1 MEYKP
6 LQFLENTYPNP
17 NNYVSTG
24 VEKTTLN
31 GIYPEKNKIDF
42 NLPSIT
48 ELKYVEGTEFNFVLA
63 IFKDYKDTKPVYY
76 TSEQYYY
83 TLQNSILEGNPYFSQ
98 ASFNPQNIVSY
109 VIEPPLKVYTP
120 LHKEEI
126 KPRVNMRQ
134 NIFINTGS
142 FVEYDNL
149 VTYIDWMVSQVSPL
163 DDDNFGVLKA
173 ETIAGWDV
181 LNGNYATGEIS
192 TGVSASF
199 GIGAESVLITEV
211 EGNDLKFQQQKL
223 DRLKKEI
230 ENLQKVINTKNG
242 FVYNTSFAFYSTAF
256 VIVNEKMYST
266 SPTLKRNKS
275 DKTQELVQTLTT
287 ELNNLQKEISN
298 TESSIADINKSLTD
312 SAKAAADK
320 AKALLGQATNLLGK
334 IPKIPK
340 LPAIPQIPK
349 LPSLSDIGAGLL
361 AALPVLP
368 ALPKLPKIK
377 LPSFKFPK
385 LPKLKKKEPK
395 QPKKFKN
402 KAKAGLAG
410 LQDAANSAQGAVAG
424 AQSKA
429 MNTMGN
435 INKGMITNVTNV
447 NGGTMTTKTIT
458 SATLGKGETEASV
471 LADIAK
477 SMEEIAAYKKF

>member
-98 ASFNPQNIVSY
+98 ASFSPQNIVSY
-109 VIEPPLKVYTP
+109 VIESPLKVYAP

-126 KPRVNMRQ
+126 KPRVNVRQ

-142 FVEYDNL
+142 FVDYDNL
-149 VTYIDWMVSQVSPL
+149 VTYIDWLVSPVSPL

-192 TGVSASF
+192 MGVSASY
-199 GIGAESVLITEV
+199 GIGASTVFITT
-211 EGNDLKFQQQKL
+211 NDQPDTELKFQQEKL
-223 DRLKKEI
+223 AKLEKEI
-230 ENLQKVINTKNG
+230 INLQKAISSKNG
-242 FVYNTSFAFYSTAF
+242 FIYARFLGLWTRAY
-256 VIVNEKMYST
+256 VIVNEKRYET
-266 SPTLKRNKS
+266 GTIAYLNKS
-275 DKTQELVQTLTT
+275 DKTNQLVEQLTKD
-287 ELNNLQKEISN
+287 LNSLQRQFSD
-298 TESSIADINKSLTD
+298 TESTIATINKSLSD

-320 AKALLGQATNLLGK
+320 AKDLLGQATNLMAK

-340 LPAIPQIPK
+340 LPAIPQIPQ
-349 LPSLSDIGAGLL
+349 LPTLAAIGAGLL

-402 KAKAGLAG
+402 KAKAALAG
-410 LQDAANSAQGAVAG
+410 LQAGAAAAAAAAAAVAG
-424 AQSKA
+424 AAAAAKA
-429 MNTMGN
+429 
-435 INKGMITNVTNV
+435 
-447 NGGTMTTKTIT
+447 
-458 SATLGKGETEASV
+458 A
-471 LADIAK
+471 ADKAKAAADKAKAAADNAK
-477 SMEEIAAYKKF
+477 STVQGAVDNVKNNIPKL

>member
-98 ASFNPQNIVSY
+98 ASFSPQNIVSY
-109 VIEPPLKVYTP
+109 VIESPLKVYAP

-126 KPRVNMRQ
+126 KPRVNVRQ

-142 FVEYDNL
+142 FVDYDNL
-149 VTYIDWMVSQVSPL
+149 VTYIDWMVSPVSPL

-192 TGVSASF
+192 MGVSASY
-199 GIGAESVLITEV
+199 GIGASTVFITT
-211 EGNDLKFQQQKL
+211 NDQPDTELKFQQEKL
-223 DRLKKEI
+223 AKLEKEI
-230 ENLQKVINTKNG
+230 INLQKAISSKNG
-242 FVYNTSFAFYSTAF
+242 FIYARFLGLWTRAY
-256 VIVNEKMYST
+256 VIVNEKRYET
-266 SPTLKRNKS
+266 GTIAYLNKS
-275 DKTQELVQTLTT
+275 DKTNQLVQQLTKD
-287 ELNNLQKEISN
+287 LNILQKQFSD
-298 TESSIADINKSLTD
+298 TESTIATINKTLSD

-320 AKALLGQATNLLGK
+320 AKDLLGQATNLMAK

-402 KAKAGLAG
+402 KAKAGLAA
-410 LQDAANSAQGAVAG
+410 LQAGAAAAAAAAAAVAG
-424 AQSKA
+424 AAAAAKA
-429 MNTMGN
+429 
-435 INKGMITNVTNV
+435 
-447 NGGTMTTKTIT
+447 
-458 SATLGKGETEASV
+458 A
-471 LADIAK
+471 ADKAKAAADNAK
-477 SMEEIAAYKKF
+477 STVQGAVDTVKNNIPKV

>member
-42 NLPSIT
+42 NLPSIS

-199 GIGAESVLITEV
+199 GIGAEFVLITET

-230 ENLQKVINTKNG
+230 EKTSTIKITMCKVI
-242 FVYNTSFAFYSTAF
+242 
-256 VIVNEKMYST
+256 
-266 SPTLKRNKS
+266 
-275 DKTQELVQTLTT
+275 
-287 ELNNLQKEISN
+287 
-298 TESSIADINKSLTD
+298 INK
-312 SAKAAADK
+312 
-320 AKALLGQATNLLGK
+320 K
-334 IPKIPK
+334 IPINPIKTSLKPEEEKAEGLKI
-340 LPAIPQIPK
+340 
-349 LPSLSDIGAGLL
+349 DLL
-361 AALPVLP
+361 LFFNLIFT
-368 ALPKLPKIK
+368 KSIFHDF
-377 LPSFKFPK
+377 SWISS
-385 LPKLKKKEPK
+385 
-395 QPKKFKN
+395 N
-402 KAKAGLAG
+402 Y
-410 LQDAANSAQGAVAG
+410 
-424 AQSKA
+424 SKR
-429 MNTMGN
+429 GN
-435 INKGMITNVTNV
+435 IFSYHRTTTNNSPIRYFNTRHYSRFGTNPNIVFYNNITFT
-447 NGGTMTTKTIT
+447 
-458 SATLGKGETEASV
+458 
-471 LADIAK
+471 
-477 SMEEIAAYKKF
+477 

>member
-98 ASFNPQNIVSY
+98 ASFSPQNIVSY
-109 VIEPPLKVYTP
+109 VIESPLKVYAP

-126 KPRVNMRQ
+126 KPRVNVRQ

-142 FVEYDNL
+142 FVDYDNL
-149 VTYIDWMVSQVSPL
+149 VTYIDWMVSPVSPL

-192 TGVSASF
+192 MGVSASY
-199 GIGAESVLITEV
+199 GIGASTVFITT
-211 EGNDLKFQQQKL
+211 NDQPDTELKFQQEKL
-223 DRLKKEI
+223 AKLEKEI
-230 ENLQKVINTKNG
+230 INLQKAISSKNG
-242 FVYNTSFAFYSTAF
+242 FIYARFLGLWTRAY
-256 VIVNEKMYST
+256 VIVNEKRYET
-266 SPTLKRNKS
+266 GTIAYLNKS
-275 DKTQELVQTLTT
+275 DKTNQLVQQLTKD
-287 ELNNLQKEISN
+287 LNILQKQFSD
-298 TESSIADINKSLTD
+298 TESTIATINKTLSD

-320 AKALLGQATNLLGK
+320 AKDLLGQATNLMAK

-402 KAKAGLAG
+402 KAKAGLAA
-410 LQDAANSAQGAVAG
+410 LQAGAAAAAAAAAAVAG
-424 AQSKA
+424 AAAAAKA
-429 MNTMGN
+429 
-435 INKGMITNVTNV
+435 
-447 NGGTMTTKTIT
+447 
-458 SATLGKGETEASV
+458 A
-471 LADIAK
+471 ADKAKAAADNAK
-477 SMEEIAAYKKF
+477 SKVQGAVDNVKNNIPKV

>member
-42 NLPSIT
+42 NLPSIS

-109 VIEPPLKVYTP
+109 VLETPLKVYSP

-126 KPRVNMRQ
+126 KPRVNVRQ

-149 VTYIDWMVSQVSPL
+149 VTYIDWMVSSVSPL

-192 TGVSASF
+192 TGVSASY
-199 GIGAESVLITEV
+199 GIGAEFVLVTAV
-211 EGNDLKFQQQKL
+211 EEDDLKFQQEKL
-223 DRLKKEI
+223 AKLEKEI
-230 ENLQKVINTKNG
+230 INLQKAISSKNG
-242 FVYNTSFAFYSTAF
+242 FIYARLFGLYTRAY
-256 VIVNEKMYST
+256 VIVNEKRYET
-266 SPTLKRNKS
+266 GEVAKVNKS
-275 DKTQELVQTLTT
+275 DKTQELVQKLTT
-287 ELNNLQKEISN
+287 DLNNLQKQYSD
-298 TESSIADINKSLTD
+298 TESTIATINKSLSD

-320 AKALLGQATNLLGK
+320 AKDLLGQATNLMAK

-340 LPAIPQIPK
+340 LPPIPQIPK
-349 LPSLSDIGAGLL
+349 LPALSDIGAGLL
-361 AALPVLP
+361 AALPLLP

-402 KAKAGLAG
+402 KAKAALAG
-410 LQDAANSAQGAVAG
+410 LQAGAAAAAAAAAAVAAAAAAAKAAADKAKAAADKAKAAATGAVDNV
-424 AQSKA
+424 K
-429 MNTMGN
+429 NN
-435 INKGMITNVTNV
+435 IPK
-447 NGGTMTTKTIT
+447 
-458 SATLGKGETEASV
+458 L
-471 LADIAK
+471 
-477 SMEEIAAYKKF
+477 

>member
-31 GIYPEKNKIDF
+31 GIYPDKNKIDF
-42 NLPSIT
+42 NLPSIS

-63 IFKDYKDTKPVYY
+63 IFKDYKDTSPIYY

-109 VIEPPLKVYTP
+109 VIESPLKVYAP

-126 KPRVNMRQ
+126 KPRVNVRQ

-142 FVEYDNL
+142 FVDYDNL

-192 TGVSASF
+192 MGVSASY
-199 GIGAESVLITEV
+199 GIGASTVFITT
-211 EGNDLKFQQQKL
+211 NDQPDTELKFQQEKL
-223 DRLKKEI
+223 AKLEKEI
-230 ENLQKVINTKNG
+230 I
-242 FVYNTSFAFYSTAF
+242 
-256 VIVNEKMYST
+256 
-266 SPTLKRNKS
+266 
-275 DKTQELVQTLTT
+275 
-287 ELNNLQKEISN
+287 NLQKEISSKN
-298 TESSIADINKSLTD
+298 GFIYARFLGLWTRAYVIVNEKRYETGTVAYLNKSDKTNQLVQQLTKDLNSLQRQFSDTESTIATINKSLID

-320 AKALLGQATNLLGK
+320 AKDLLGQATNLMAK

-340 LPAIPQIPK
+340 LPAIPQIPQ
-349 LPSLSDIGAGLL
+349 LPSLAAIGAGLI
-361 AALPVLP
+361 AALPALP

-402 KAKAGLAG
+402 KAKAALA
-410 LQDAANSAQGAVAG
+410 AAQAAAAAAAAAVAAATAAAATAKAVADKAKAAADNAKSTVQGAVDNV
-424 AQSKA
+424 K
-429 MNTMGN
+429 NN
-435 INKGMITNVTNV
+435 IPK
-447 NGGTMTTKTIT
+447 
-458 SATLGKGETEASV
+458 L
-471 LADIAK
+471 
-477 SMEEIAAYKKF
+477 

>member
-42 NLPSIT
+42 NLPSIS

-98 ASFNPQNIVSY
+98 ASFSPQNIVSY
-109 VIEPPLKVYTP
+109 VIEPPLKVYSP

-126 KPRVNMRQ
+126 KPRVNVRQ

-199 GIGAESVLITEV
+199 GIGAEFVLITET

-242 FVYNTSFAFYSTAF
+242 FVYNTSGPFYSTAF

-266 SPTLKRNKS
+266 SSNLKRNKS
-275 DKTQELVQTLTT
+275 DKTQQLVQTLTT

-298 TESSIADINKSLTD
+298 TESTIVDINKSLGD

-349 LPSLSDIGAGLL
+349 LPSLDSIRVGLI
-361 AALPVLP
+361 AALPALP

-385 LPKLKKKEPK
+385 LLKFKKKEPK

-402 KAKAGLAG
+402 KAKARLAG
-410 LQDAANSAQGAVAG
+410 LQDTTNSAKENLA
-424 AQSKA
+424 
-429 MNTMGN
+429 
-435 INKGMITNVTNV
+435 
-447 NGGTMTTKTIT
+447 GTMNKANGSLSQKDIISQKNTQIQSGKRTAKTQKDGTIRYIYQDPSSPT
-458 SATLGKGETEASV
+458 GYVYGDGTIVNK
-471 LADIAK
+471 DD
-477 SMEEIAAYKKF
+477 

>member
-17 NNYVSTG
+17 NNYVPTG

-31 GIYPEKNKIDF
+31 GIYPDKNKIDF
-42 NLPSIT
+42 NLPSIS

-98 ASFNPQNIVSY
+98 ASFTPQNIVSY
-109 VIEPPLKVYTP
+109 VIEPPLKVYAP
-120 LHKEEI
+120 LYKEEI
-126 KPRVNMRQ
+126 KPRVSVRQ
-134 NIFINTGS
+134 NIFINTGG
-142 FVEYDNL
+142 VVDYDNL

-163 DDDNFGVLKA
+163 DDDNFGVLKV

-181 LNGNYATGEIS
+181 LNGNYADGTIS
-192 TGVSASF
+192 TGVLASY
-199 GIGAESVLITEV
+199 GIGAEFVLITET
-211 EGNDLKFQQQKL
+211 EANDLKFEQQKL

-242 FVYNTSFAFYSTAF
+242 FVYNTSFGLYGTTY
-256 VIVNEKMYST
+256 VIVNEKKYST
-266 SPTLKRNKS
+266 SSNLKKNKS

-298 TESSIADINKSLTD
+298 TESTIVDINKSLGD

-349 LPSLSDIGAGLL
+349 LPALSDIGAGLL
-361 AALPVLP
+361 AALPLLP

-385 LPKLKKKEPK
+385 LLKFKKKEPK

-410 LQDAANSAQGAVAG
+410 IMNKENGSLSQKDIISQKNTQIQSGKRTAKTQKDGTIRYIYQDPSSPTGYVYG
-424 AQSKA
+424 DG
-429 MNTMGN
+429 T
-435 INKGMITNVTNV
+435 IVNK
-447 NGGTMTTKTIT
+447 
-458 SATLGKGETEASV
+458 
-471 LADIAK
+471 DD
-477 SMEEIAAYKKF
+477 

>member
-98 ASFNPQNIVSY
+98 ASFSPQNIVSY
-109 VIEPPLKVYTP
+109 VIESPLKVYAP

-126 KPRVNMRQ
+126 KPRVNVRQ

-142 FVEYDNL
+142 FVDYDNL
-149 VTYIDWMVSQVSPL
+149 VTYIDWMVSPVSPL

-192 TGVSASF
+192 MGVSASY
-199 GIGAESVLITEV
+199 GIGASTVFITT
-211 EGNDLKFQQQKL
+211 NDQPDTELKFQQEKL
-223 DRLKKEI
+223 AKLEKEI
-230 ENLQKVINTKNG
+230 INLQKAISSKNG
-242 FVYNTSFAFYSTAF
+242 FIYARFLGLWTRAY
-256 VIVNEKMYST
+256 VIVNEKRYET
-266 SPTLKRNKS
+266 GTIAYLNKS
-275 DKTQELVQTLTT
+275 DKTNQLVQQLTKD
-287 ELNNLQKEISN
+287 LNILQKQFSD
-298 TESSIADINKSLTD
+298 TESTIATINKTLSD

-320 AKALLGQATNLLGK
+320 AKDLLGQATNLMAK

-402 KAKAGLAG
+402 KAKAALAG
-410 LQDAANSAQGAVAG
+410 LQAGAAAAAAAAAAVAG
-424 AQSKA
+424 AAAAAKA
-429 MNTMGN
+429 
-435 INKGMITNVTNV
+435 
-447 NGGTMTTKTIT
+447 
-458 SATLGKGETEASV
+458 A
-471 LADIAK
+471 ADKAKAAADNAK
-477 SMEEIAAYKKF
+477 SKVQGAVDNVKNNIPKV

>member
-31 GIYPEKNKIDF
+31 GIYPDKNKIDF
-42 NLPSIT
+42 NLPSIS

-98 ASFNPQNIVSY
+98 ASFSPQNIVSY
-109 VIEPPLKVYTP
+109 VIESPLKVYSP

-126 KPRVNMRQ
+126 KPRVNVRQ

-142 FVEYDNL
+142 FVDYDNL
-149 VTYIDWMVSQVSPL
+149 VTYIDWMVSPVSPL

-192 TGVSASF
+192 MGVSASY
-199 GIGAESVLITEV
+199 GIGASMVFITTDDQPDTE
-211 EGNDLKFQQQKL
+211 LKFQQEKL
-223 DRLKKEI
+223 AKLEKEI
-230 ENLQKVINTKNG
+230 INLQKAISSKNG
-242 FVYNTSFAFYSTAF
+242 FIYARFLGLWTRAY
-256 VIVNEKMYST
+256 VIVNEKRYET
-266 SPTLKRNKS
+266 GKVAYLNKS
-275 DKTQELVQTLTT
+275 DKTNELVQKLTT
-287 ELNNLQKEISN
+287 DLNSLQRQFSD
-298 TESSIADINKSLTD
+298 TESTIATINKSLGD

-320 AKALLGQATNLLGK
+320 AKDLLGQATNLMAK

-340 LPAIPQIPK
+340 LPAIPQIPQ
-349 LPSLSDIGAGLL
+349 LPSLAAIGAGLI
-361 AALPVLP
+361 AALPALP

-402 KAKAGLAG
+402 KAKAALAG
-410 LQDAANSAQGAVAG
+410 LQAGAAAAAAAAAAVAG
-424 AQSKA
+424 AAAAAKA
-429 MNTMGN
+429 
-435 INKGMITNVTNV
+435 
-447 NGGTMTTKTIT
+447 
-458 SATLGKGETEASV
+458 A
-471 LADIAK
+471 ADKAKAAADNAK
-477 SMEEIAAYKKF
+477 SKVQGAVDNVKNNIPKL

>member
-31 GIYPEKNKIDF
+31 GVYPEKNKIDF
-42 NLPSIT
+42 NLPSIS
-48 ELKYVEGTEFNFVLA
+48 ELKYVEGTEFKFVLA
-63 IFKDYKDTKPVYY
+63 IFKDYKDTSPIYY

-98 ASFNPQNIVSY
+98 ASFNPQNIISY
-109 VIEPPLKVYTP
+109 VLETPLKVYSP

-126 KPRVNMRQ
+126 KPRVNVRQ

-149 VTYIDWMVSQVSPL
+149 VTYIDWMVSSVSPL

-192 TGVSASF
+192 TGVSASY
-199 GIGAESVLITEV
+199 GIGAEFVLVTAV
-211 EGNDLKFQQQKL
+211 EEDDLKFQQEKL
-223 DRLKKEI
+223 AKLEKEI
-230 ENLQKVINTKNG
+230 INLQKAISSKNG
-242 FVYNTSFAFYSTAF
+242 FTYAGFLGLYTIAY
-256 VIVNEKMYST
+256 VIVNEKQYKT
-266 SPTLKRNKS
+266 GDAAKLNKS
-275 DKTQELVQTLTT
+275 DKTQELVQKLTT
-287 ELNNLQKEISN
+287 DLNSLQRQYSD
-298 TESSIADINKSLTD
+298 TESTISTINKSLSD

-320 AKALLGQATNLLGK
+320 AKDLLGQATNLMAK

-340 LPAIPQIPK
+340 LPPIPQIPQ
-349 LPSLSDIGAGLL
+349 LPTLDAIGAGLI
-361 AALPVLP
+361 AALPALP

-402 KAKAGLAG
+402 KAKAALAG
-410 LQDAANSAQGAVAG
+410 LQAGAAAAAAAAAAVAG
-424 AQSKA
+424 AAAAAKA
-429 MNTMGN
+429 
-435 INKGMITNVTNV
+435 
-447 NGGTMTTKTIT
+447 
-458 SATLGKGETEASV
+458 A
-471 LADIAK
+471 ADKAKAAADNAK
-477 SMEEIAAYKKF
+477 STVTGAVDNVKNNIPKL

>member
-31 GIYPEKNKIDF
+31 GIYPDKNKIDF
-42 NLPSIT
+42 NLPSIS

-109 VIEPPLKVYTP
+109 VIESPLKVYAP

-126 KPRVNMRQ
+126 KPRVNVRQ

-142 FVEYDNL
+142 FVDYDNL

-192 TGVSASF
+192 MGVSASY

-230 ENLQKVINTKNG
+230 GNLQKVINTKDG

-340 LPAIPQIPK
+340 LPAIPQIPQ
-349 LPSLSDIGAGLL
+349 LPSLAAIGAGLI
-361 AALPVLP
+361 AALPALP

-402 KAKAGLAG
+402 KAKAGLTG
-410 LQDAANSAQGAVAG
+410 LQDTANSAKGELAG

-429 MNTMGN
+429 MNAMGN

-447 NGGTMTTKTIT
+447 NGGTLTTKTIT
-458 SATLGKGETEASV
+458 SATLGKGETEVSV

-477 SMEEIAAYKKF
+477 SMQEVAAYKKF

>member
-1 MEYKP
+1 
-6 LQFLENTYPNP
+6 
-17 NNYVSTG
+17 VSTG

-98 ASFNPQNIVSY
+98 ASFSPQNIVSY
-109 VIEPPLKVYTP
+109 VIESPLKVYAP

-126 KPRVNMRQ
+126 KPRVNVRQ

-142 FVEYDNL
+142 FVDYDNL
-149 VTYIDWMVSQVSPL
+149 VTYIDWMVSPVSPL

-192 TGVSASF
+192 MGVSASY
-199 GIGAESVLITEV
+199 GIGASTVFITT
-211 EGNDLKFQQQKL
+211 NDQPDTELKFQQEKL
-223 DRLKKEI
+223 AKLEKEI
-230 ENLQKVINTKNG
+230 INLQKAISSKNG
-242 FVYNTSFAFYSTAF
+242 FIYARFLGLWTRAY
-256 VIVNEKMYST
+256 VIVNEKRYET
-266 SPTLKRNKS
+266 GTIAYLNKS
-275 DKTQELVQTLTT
+275 DKTNQLVQQLTKD
-287 ELNNLQKEISN
+287 LNILQKQFSD
-298 TESSIADINKSLTD
+298 TESTIATINKTLSD

-320 AKALLGQATNLLGK
+320 AKDLLGQATNLMAK

-402 KAKAGLAG
+402 KAKAGLAA
-410 LQDAANSAQGAVAG
+410 LQAGAAAAAAAAAAVAG
-424 AQSKA
+424 AAAAAKA
-429 MNTMGN
+429 
-435 INKGMITNVTNV
+435 
-447 NGGTMTTKTIT
+447 
-458 SATLGKGETEASV
+458 A
-471 LADIAK
+471 ADKAKAAADNAK
-477 SMEEIAAYKKF
+477 STVQGAVDTVKNNIPKV

>member
-1 MEYKP
+1 MEYTP

-24 VEKTTLN
+24 VEKTILN

-42 NLPSIT
+42 NLPSIS
-48 ELKYVEGTEFNFVLA
+48 ELKYVEGTEFQFILA

-76 TSEQYYY
+76 TSETYYNA
-83 TLQNSILEGNPYFSQ
+83 LKDSILEGNPYFSQ
-98 ASFNPQNIVSY
+98 ASFNPQNIISY
-109 VIEPPLKVYTP
+109 VLETPLKVYSP

-126 KPRVNMRQ
+126 KPRVNVRQ

-149 VTYIDWMVSQVSPL
+149 VTYIDWMVSSVSPL

-192 TGVSASF
+192 MGVSASY
-199 GIGAESVLITEV
+199 GIGASLVITTTDDQSAD
-211 EGNDLKFQQQKL
+211 NAQLKFQQEKL
-223 DRLKKEI
+223 AKLEKEI
-230 ENLQKVINTKNG
+230 INLQKAISSKNG
-242 FVYNTSFAFYSTAF
+242 FIYARLFGLYTRAY
-256 VIVNEKMYST
+256 VIVNEKRYET
-266 SPTLKRNKS
+266 GEVAKVNKS
-275 DKTQELVQTLTT
+275 DKTQELVQKLTT
-287 ELNNLQKEISN
+287 DLNNLQKQFSD
-298 TESSIADINKSLTD
+298 TESTISTINKSLSD

-320 AKALLGQATNLLGK
+320 AKDLLGQATNLMAK

-340 LPAIPQIPK
+340 LPPIPQIPQ
-349 LPSLSDIGAGLL
+349 LPTLAAIGAGLI
-361 AALPVLP
+361 AALPALP

-402 KAKAGLAG
+402 KAKAALAG
-410 LQDAANSAQGAVAG
+410 LQAGAAAAAAAAAAVAG
-424 AQSKA
+424 AAAAAKA
-429 MNTMGN
+429 
-435 INKGMITNVTNV
+435 
-447 NGGTMTTKTIT
+447 
-458 SATLGKGETEASV
+458 A
-471 LADIAK
+471 ADKAKAAADNAK
-477 SMEEIAAYKKF
+477 STVQGAVDTVKNNIPKV

>member
-17 NNYVSTG
+17 NNYVSNG

-31 GIYPEKNKIDF
+31 GVYPDKNKIDF
-42 NLPSIT
+42 NLPSIS

-98 ASFNPQNIVSY
+98 ASFSPQNIVSY
-109 VIEPPLKVYTP
+109 VIESPLKVYAP

-126 KPRVNMRQ
+126 KPRVNVRQ

-142 FVEYDNL
+142 FVDYDNL
-149 VTYIDWMVSQVSPL
+149 VTYIDWMVSPVSPL

-192 TGVSASF
+192 MGVSASF
-199 GIGAESVLITEV
+199 GIGASTVFITTDDQPDTE
-211 EGNDLKFQQQKL
+211 LKFQQEKL
-223 DRLKKEI
+223 AKLEKEI
-230 ENLQKVINTKNG
+230 INLQKAISSKNG
-242 FVYNTSFAFYSTAF
+242 FIYARVIGLYTRAY
-256 VIVNEKMYST
+256 VIVNEKRYET
-266 SPTLKRNKS
+266 GNVAKLNKS
-275 DKTQELVQTLTT
+275 DKTNELVQKLTT
-287 ELNNLQKEISN
+287 DLNSLQRQFSD
-298 TESSIADINKSLTD
+298 TESTIASINKSLGD

-320 AKALLGQATNLLGK
+320 AKDLLGQATNLMAK

-340 LPAIPQIPK
+340 LPAIPQIPQ
-349 LPSLSDIGAGLL
+349 LPSLAAIGAGLI
-361 AALPVLP
+361 AALPALP

-402 KAKAGLAG
+402 KAKAALAG
-410 LQDAANSAQGAVAG
+410 LQAGAAAAAAAAAAVAG
-424 AQSKA
+424 AAAAAKA
-429 MNTMGN
+429 
-435 INKGMITNVTNV
+435 
-447 NGGTMTTKTIT
+447 
-458 SATLGKGETEASV
+458 A
-471 LADIAK
+471 ADKAKAAADKAK
-477 SMEEIAAYKKF
+477 SAADNAKSTVQGAVDNVKNNIPKL

>member
-1 MEYKP
+1 MEYTP
-6 LQFLENTYPNP
+6 LQFLENTYPSP
-17 NNYVSTG
+17 NNYVPSG

-42 NLPSIT
+42 NLPSIS

-98 ASFNPQNIVSY
+98 ASFSPQNIVSY
-109 VIEPPLKVYTP
+109 VIESPLKVYAP

-126 KPRVNMRQ
+126 KPRVNVRQ

-142 FVEYDNL
+142 FVDYDNL
-149 VTYIDWMVSQVSPL
+149 VTYIDWMVSPVSPL

-192 TGVSASF
+192 MGVSASY
-199 GIGAESVLITEV
+199 GIGASTVFITT
-211 EGNDLKFQQQKL
+211 NDQPDTELKFQQEKL
-223 DRLKKEI
+223 AKLEKEI
-230 ENLQKVINTKNG
+230 INLQKAISSKNG
-242 FVYNTSFAFYSTAF
+242 FIYARFLGLWTRAY
-256 VIVNEKMYST
+256 VIVNEKRYET
-266 SPTLKRNKS
+266 GTIAYLNKS
-275 DKTQELVQTLTT
+275 DKTNQLVQQLTKD
-287 ELNNLQKEISN
+287 LNILQKQFSD
-298 TESSIADINKSLTD
+298 TESTIATINKTLSD

-320 AKALLGQATNLLGK
+320 AKDLLGQATNLMAK

-402 KAKAGLAG
+402 KAKAGLAA
-410 LQDAANSAQGAVAG
+410 LQAGAAAAAAAAAAVAG
-424 AQSKA
+424 AAAAAKA
-429 MNTMGN
+429 
-435 INKGMITNVTNV
+435 
-447 NGGTMTTKTIT
+447 
-458 SATLGKGETEASV
+458 A
-471 LADIAK
+471 ADKAKAAADNAK
-477 SMEEIAAYKKF
+477 STVQGAVDTVKNNIPKV

>member
-42 NLPSIT
+42 NLPSIS

-109 VIEPPLKVYTP
+109 VIESPLKVYSP

-126 KPRVNMRQ
+126 KPRVNVRQ

-142 FVEYDNL
+142 FVDYDNL

-192 TGVSASF
+192 MGVSASY
-199 GIGAESVLITEV
+199 GIGASTVFITT
-211 EGNDLKFQQQKL
+211 NDQPDTELKFQQEKL
-223 DRLKKEI
+223 AKLEKEI
-230 ENLQKVINTKNG
+230 INLQKAISSKNG
-242 FVYNTSFAFYSTAF
+242 FIYARFLGLWTRAY
-256 VIVNEKMYST
+256 VIVNEKRYET
-266 SPTLKRNKS
+266 GTAAYLNKS
-275 DKTQELVQTLTT
+275 AKTDQLVQQLTT
-287 ELNNLQKEISN
+287 DLNSLQRQYSD
-298 TESSIADINKSLTD
+298 TESTIATINKSLSD

-320 AKALLGQATNLLGK
+320 AKDLLGQATNLMAK

-340 LPAIPQIPK
+340 LPAIPQIPQ
-349 LPSLSDIGAGLL
+349 LPSLAAIGAGLI
-361 AALPVLP
+361 AALPALP

-385 LPKLKKKEPK
+385 LLKLKKKEPK

-402 KAKAGLAG
+402 KAKAALA
-410 LQDAANSAQGAVAG
+410 AAQAAAAAAAAAVAAATAAAATAKAVADKAKAAADNAKSTVQGAVDNV
-424 AQSKA
+424 K
-429 MNTMGN
+429 NN
-435 INKGMITNVTNV
+435 IPK
-447 NGGTMTTKTIT
+447 
-458 SATLGKGETEASV
+458 L
-471 LADIAK
+471 
-477 SMEEIAAYKKF
+477 

>member
-42 NLPSIT
+42 NLPSIS

-98 ASFNPQNIVSY
+98 ASFSPQNIVSY
-109 VIEPPLKVYTP
+109 VIEPPLKVYSP

-126 KPRVNMRQ
+126 KPRVNVRQ

-199 GIGAESVLITEV
+199 GIGAEFVLITET

-242 FVYNTSFAFYSTAF
+242 FVYNTSGPFYSTAF

-266 SPTLKRNKS
+266 SSNLKRNKS
-275 DKTQELVQTLTT
+275 DKTQQLVQTLTT

-298 TESSIADINKSLTD
+298 TESTIIDINKSLGD

-349 LPSLSDIGAGLL
+349 LPSLDSIRVGLI
-361 AALPVLP
+361 AALPALP

-385 LPKLKKKEPK
+385 LLKFKKKEPK

-402 KAKAGLAG
+402 KAKARLAG
-410 LQDAANSAQGAVAG
+410 LQDTTNSAKENLA
-424 AQSKA
+424 
-429 MNTMGN
+429 
-435 INKGMITNVTNV
+435 
-447 NGGTMTTKTIT
+447 GTMNKANGSLSQKDIISQKNTQIQSGKRTAKTQKDGTIRYIYQDPSSPT
-458 SATLGKGETEASV
+458 GYVYGDGTIVNK
-471 LADIAK
+471 DD
-477 SMEEIAAYKKF
+477 

>member
-42 NLPSIT
+42 NLPSIS

-298 TESSIADINKSLTD
+298 TESTIVDINKSLSD

-410 LQDAANSAQGAVAG
+410 LQDAANSAKGELAG

-429 MNTMGN
+429 MNAMGN

-477 SMEEIAAYKKF
+477 SMAEVAAYKKF

>member
-31 GIYPEKNKIDF
+31 GIYPDKNKIDF
-42 NLPSIT
+42 NLPSIS

-109 VIEPPLKVYTP
+109 VIESPLKVYAP

-126 KPRVNMRQ
+126 KPRVNVRQ

-163 DDDNFGVLKA
+163 DDDNSGVLKA

-192 TGVSASF
+192 MGVSASY
-199 GIGAESVLITEV
+199 GIGAEFVLVTET
-211 EGNDLKFQQQKL
+211 EEYDLKFQQQKL

-340 LPAIPQIPK
+340 LPAIPQIPQ
-349 LPSLSDIGAGLL
+349 LPSLAAIGAGLI
-361 AALPVLP
+361 AALPALP

-402 KAKAGLAG
+402 KAKAALAG
-410 LQDAANSAQGAVAG
+410 LQGAAGAVAG
-424 AQSKA
+424 AATAAAGAAAAAKA
-429 MNTMGN
+429 
-435 INKGMITNVTNV
+435 
-447 NGGTMTTKTIT
+447 
-458 SATLGKGETEASV
+458 A
-471 LADIAK
+471 ADKAKAAADNAK
-477 SMEEIAAYKKF
+477 STVQGAVDNVKNNIPKL

>member
-42 NLPSIT
+42 NLPSIS
-48 ELKYVEGTEFNFVLA
+48 ELKYVEGTEFQFILA

-98 ASFNPQNIVSY
+98 ASFSPQNIVSY
-109 VIEPPLKVYTP
+109 VIESPLKVYAP

-126 KPRVNMRQ
+126 KPRVNVRQ

-142 FVEYDNL
+142 FVDYDNL
-149 VTYIDWMVSQVSPL
+149 VTYIDWMVSPVSPL

-192 TGVSASF
+192 MGVSASY
-199 GIGAESVLITEV
+199 GIGASTVFITT
-211 EGNDLKFQQQKL
+211 NDQPDTELKFQQEKL
-223 DRLKKEI
+223 AKLEKEI
-230 ENLQKVINTKNG
+230 INLQKAISSKNG
-242 FVYNTSFAFYSTAF
+242 FIYARFLGLWTRAY
-256 VIVNEKMYST
+256 VIVNEKRYET
-266 SPTLKRNKS
+266 GTIAYLNKS
-275 DKTQELVQTLTT
+275 DKTNQLVQQLTKD
-287 ELNNLQKEISN
+287 LNILQKQFSD
-298 TESSIADINKSLTD
+298 TESTIATINKTLSD

-320 AKALLGQATNLLGK
+320 AKDLLGQATNLMAK

-402 KAKAGLAG
+402 KAKAGLAA
-410 LQDAANSAQGAVAG
+410 LQAGAAAAAAAAAAVAG
-424 AQSKA
+424 AAAAAKA
-429 MNTMGN
+429 
-435 INKGMITNVTNV
+435 
-447 NGGTMTTKTIT
+447 
-458 SATLGKGETEASV
+458 A
-471 LADIAK
+471 ADKAKAAADNAK
-477 SMEEIAAYKKF
+477 STVQGAVDTVKNNIPKV